1 MLKWILL
8 AVVLVP
14 LVVFGLAVRPVLARL
29 PRLRR
34 AALAL
39 QRRQEEAMTLAAT
52 AEVLQERAEV
62 LQRQLATTQERLEVI
77 KARRGG

>member
-1 MLKWILL
+1 MVKWIVL

-14 LVVFGLAVRPVLARL
+14 LVVLALAVRPVLARL

-34 AALAL
+34 AALTL
-39 QRRQEEAMTLAAT
+39 QDRQAQAETLQST
-52 AEVLQERAEV
+52 AEVLQERAEG
-62 LQRQLATTQERLEVI
+62 LQRQLATTQHRLELI

>member
-1 MLKWILL
+1 MVKWIVL

-14 LVVFGLAVRPVLARL
+14 LVVLALAVRPVLARL

-34 AALAL
+34 AALTL
-39 QRRQEEAMTLAAT
+39 QERQAQAEKLQST
-52 AEVLQERAEV
+52 AEVLQERAEG
-62 LQRQLATTQERLEVI
+62 LQRQIAVAQQRVELI

>member
-1 MLKWILL
+1 MVKWIVL

-14 LVVFGLAVRPVLARL
+14 LVVLALAVRPVLARL

-34 AALAL
+34 AALTLQERQAQAEAL
-39 QRRQEEAMTLAAT
+39 QST
-52 AEVLQERAEV
+52 AEVLQERAEG
-62 LQRQLATTQERLEVI
+62 LQRQIAVAQQRVELI

>member
-1 MLKWILL
+1 VVKWIVL
-8 AVVLVP
+8 AVLLFA
-14 LVVFGLAVRPVLARL
+14 LVVLALAARPVLVRL

-39 QRRQEEAMTLAAT
+39 QRRQADAEALRGT

-62 LQRQLATTQERLEVI
+62 LQRQVETTQQRLAVI
-77 KARRGG
+77 NAKRGR

>member
-1 MLKWILL
+1 MLTWILL

-14 LVVFGLAVRPVLARL
+14 LVALALAVRPVLARL

-34 AALAL
+34 AALTL
-39 QRRQEEAMTLAAT
+39 QQRQAQAETLQAT

-62 LQRQLATTQERLEVI
+62 LQGQLLTTQHRLEVI